1 MAGTNANAKAEL
13 KDIETREVS
22 IVDFPAIRRRFLI
35 IKRAPPEDGMT
46 TKRTA
51 ITASEGRERVEK
63 TEGAAAAETGDGDAS
78 MMDLLGLGDLDETAA
93 AEGDGDGSG
102 AATEGDGDGA
112 ATEGD
117 GDGAAGAAAEGD
129 GDAAAAAEGDA
140 ATDGAGDA
148 ATEGDGAAAATEGE
162 ADAAATE
169 GEADAAAD
177 AAGDS
182 EVVTKAVKAG
192 AGAKS
197 AKTALAAI
205 TRIVNQAKDLGDKPL
220 SPAMI
225 ASLKTVMNQLN
236 LMSGQV
242 SSAKEKD
249 KKTEKVEGS
258 TMRALTAAMEKLT
271 ALSNK
276 LGEMEADADIADAQ
290 GSEMRSIAASLG
302 AIIDKYGKPA
312 TQTEKRDIEIF
323 KAMGSE
329 NDADPMI
336 VFKSGAKMKRVRLS
350 QFKRAV
356 EALQSI
362 LKELAGEQVAKT
374 APAAAVDLTPVT
386 KAIEAMGGKVD
397 TKIETINKSVGDLT
411 KRLEAVEGIRPTGA
425 GDGDPP
431 EATEVKKSEDDIG
444 WGSVLG
450 T

>member
-1 MAGTNANAKAEL
+1 
-13 KDIETREVS
+13 
-22 IVDFPAIRRRFLI
+22 
-35 IKRAPPEDGMT
+35 MT

-102 AATEGDGDGA
+102 ATEGDGDGA

-148 ATEGDGAAAATEGE
+148 ATEGDGDGA
-162 ADAAATE
+162 AAATE

-236 LMSGQV
+236 LMGGQV

-249 KKTEKVEGS
+249 KDEKTEKVEGS

-329 NDADPMI
+329 NDADPVI
-336 VFKSGAKMKRVRLS
+336 VFKAGAKMKRIRLS

-397 TKIETINKSVGDLT
+397 KKIETIGKSVDVLT

-431 EATEVKKSEDDIG
+431 EGTEVKKSEDDIG